1 MKLVLVGSNITTS
14 FDIINE
20 NMADILQ
27 NTRQFLVESQT
38 HTNIYTNIYKN
49 KKKVRTYCYE
59 GLIFPR
65 QKHVVNSCMRMHF
78 LFITCIHLFFSKR
91 KRFPMNIIEYKTPRY
106 NNFDVCLKY
115 DNLFRCSILN
125 KKPFSS
131 VGNSK

>member
-27 NTRQFLVESQT
+27 NTRKFLVESQT

-49 KKKVRTYCYE
+49 KKVRTYCYE

-91 KRFPMNIIEYKTPRY
+91 KRFPMNFMEYKSPRY

-125 KKPFSS
+125 IKTVFICR
-131 VGNSK
+131 NSK